1 MKIKS
6 IRTALFCSPLKT
18 PFKTALR
25 TVENLEDIVVI
36 IECNDGSIGYGEGA
50 PTAVITGET
59 LGTMKAAISYLSP
72 MIIGLSI
79 TDDFEEILHRLH
91 TRLLHNTTAKS
102 AIEIALYD
110 LKSKAQKKPLFQ
122 LLDGRQTDFETDIT
136 ISLNDIDIMISD
148 SLKAISLGYRI
159 LKIKLGN
166 NPSKDID
173 RIIALYDA
181 LPKDIVLRLDANQGW
196 SKEDSTLVIQ
206 TIEARGIIA
215 QCIEQPIKAD
225 DIAGLKYIKER
236 IQTPLLADEAVF
248 NLAQATSILESN
260 SADYLNIKLA
270 KCGGISEAI
279 KIANRARE
287 FGVSCMMGCMLE
299 GPIGITAALHVV
311 SAVSDVITMIDLDA
325 VALLSTPPK
334 NCNVIFNESNIVLSN
349 EIGLGIRYEN

>member
-36 IECNDGSIGYGEGA
+36 IECKDGSLGYGEGA

-59 LGTMKAAISYLSP
+59 LDTMKAAISYLSP
-72 MIIGLSI
+72 MITGLSI

-110 LKSKAQKKPLFQ
+110 LKAKSFKQPLYKF
-122 LLDGRQTDFETDIT
+122 LGGTQTTFETDIT

-173 RIIALYDA
+173 RIIAIYDA
-181 LPKDIVLRLDANQGW
+181 LPKDIMLRLDANQGW
-196 SKEDSTLVIQ
+196 SKEDSVLIMQ
-206 TIEARGIIA
+206 TIESKGIMT

-225 DIAGLKYIKER
+225 DIAGLKYIKEH

-311 SAVSDVITMIDLDA
+311 SAVSDVITMM
-325 VALLSTPPK
+325 S
-334 NCNVIFNESNIVLSN
+334 S
-349 EIGLGIRYEN
+349 